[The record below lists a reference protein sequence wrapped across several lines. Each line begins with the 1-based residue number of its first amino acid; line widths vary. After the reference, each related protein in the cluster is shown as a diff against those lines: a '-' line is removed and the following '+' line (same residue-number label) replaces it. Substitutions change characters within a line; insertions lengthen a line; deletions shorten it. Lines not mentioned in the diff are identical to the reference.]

1 MNLILDELE
10 QAVRDTAREF
20 AEKKVRPLARELDES
35 GRFPAEL
42 AREMGELGL
51 MGIYVPEAW
60 GGAGGN
66 ATAYSY
72 AILEISKACASTGV
86 ILSAHTSLCVD
97 PILRHGTDAQ
107 KEKYLKPLA
116 SGAKLGAYALT
127 EPNSGSDAATLHT
140 TFAEKD
146 DHFELSG
153 TKLFVT
159 NGKYAE
165 VVVVYATEDPSK
177 AHRGISAF
185 IVEPTFPGFAWGK
198 VEHKLGINA
207 SATVEIVFDKCRV
220 PKENLLGARGKGFNV
235 ALETL
240 DGGRIGIAAQALG
253 IGRAALDAAC
263 RHVSAR
269 EQFGAPLAKLQAI
282 QWMIADSATE
292 LDAAELLMLRAARLK
307 DAGTGRYT
315 KEASMAKLF
324 ASEAGFR
331 ACDRALQMHGGYGFI
346 KEYDVER
353 HYRDIRICRLYEGTS
368 EIQRLVIAANVLKG
382 YAQGG

>member
-1 MNLILDELE
+1 MQLTLDEME
-10 QAVRDTAREF
+10 QAVRDTAIEF
-20 AEKKVRPLARELDES
+20 AAKKVKPLARELDET

-42 AREMGELGL
+42 VEEMAAQGL
-51 MGIYVPEAW
+51 MGVYVPEAY
-60 GGAGGN
+60 GGAGCT
-66 ATAYSY
+66 ATAYAY
-72 AILEISKACASTGV
+72 AIYEISRACASTGV

-97 PILRHGTDAQ
+97 PILKHGTEEQ
-107 KEKYLKPLA
+107 KQKYLVPLA
-116 SGAKLGAYALT
+116 GGEKLGAYALT
-127 EPNSGSDAATLHT
+127 EPGSGSDAANLHT
-140 TFAEKD
+140 VFQERE
-146 DHFELSG
+146 DHFELNG

-159 NGKYAE
+159 NGNHAG
-165 VVVVYATEDPSK
+165 VVVVYATEDKTK

-198 VEHKLGINA
+198 QEHKLGINA
-207 SATVEIVFDKCRV
+207 SATVEIVFNKCKV
-220 PKENLLGARGKGFNV
+220 PKSNILGPRGKGFSV

-253 IGRAALDAAC
+253 IGRAALEAGC
-263 RHVSAR
+263 RHVSTR

-292 LDAAELLMLRAARLK
+292 LDAAELLMVRAARLK

-315 KEASMAKLF
+315 TEASMAKLF
-324 ASEAGFR
+324 ASEAAFR

-353 HYRDIRICRLYEGTS
+353 HYRDVRICRLYEGTS
-368 EIQRLVIAANVLKG
+368 EIQRLVIAANTLKA
-382 YAQGG
+382 YQPA